1 MRAIQNCRFTG
12 RKSLTNSYNAST
24 DMLQFYLQFYLKL
37 SSDFKLLLFQEL
49 GSQVMVPEES

>member
-1 MRAIQNCRFTG
+1 
-12 RKSLTNSYNAST
+12 
-24 DMLQFYLQFYLKL
+24 MLQFYLQFYLKL